1 VKRMEQKEKQIIKNL
16 WGMTKFY
23 CGHGHE
29 VPVEMTYKVG
39 PSSMFYSCPRY
50 YVDKENRPNE
60 RACANRL
67 SFEDAEAIILKLSDI
82 ILEHEKNG
90 QEFDLTNYQMT
101 YKQIQVR
108 VLDYKPNKMKLEI
121 LNRRAL
127 R

>member
-1 VKRMEQKEKQIIKNL
+1 MEHVEQKQIIKNL

-29 VPVEMTYKVG
+29 VPVEMTYKDG
-39 PSSMFYSCPRY
+39 PTSMFYSCPRY
-50 YVDKENRPNE
+50 YVDKTNRPGD

-67 SFEDAEAIILKLSDI
+67 SFDDAEAIILRLSDV
-82 ILEHEKNG
+82 ILEHEQKG
-90 QEFDLTNYQMT
+90 EEFDLTNYRMN
-101 YKQIQVR
+101 YKQVQVK
-108 VLDYKPNKMKLEI
+108 VLKYSPQEMQLEI